1 MIKIENT
8 KLYQLTNSVLSEYWG
23 ANKDHLRYEFC
34 IHLIQYAC
42 GKYYDFKRVNKGEAH
57 SQKAL
62 DAYRKT
68 NTSSSKAFQFQRLLF
83 GYRIDLT
90 PYKTKLSS
98 KEGNYKESK
107 EVVKDHIIGTSL
119 IGFYVVYE
127 FKNKLRDVLK
137 IEKKVKPFKVLSE
150 KKYDKNWFEL
160 ICKAA
165 EEFSSNWLQKH
176 LCLWAQCRIT
186 NIEHEKDNLVR
197 GWDEEVDEFNK
208 EKDFQLTDQKKL
220 KILKKRLNLFHYK
233 KAKKPIEIELYER
246 PRKPKL

>member
-8 KLYQLTNSVLSEYWG
+8 ELYKKTNPVLAEYWRS
-23 ANKDHLRYEFC
+23 NNDDLKYEFC

-42 GKYYDFKRVNKGEAH
+42 GKYYDYKRVNKKKAH
-57 SQKAL
+57 SLKAL
-62 DAYRKT
+62 ETYRKT

-98 KEGNYKESK
+98 KEGNFKESK
-107 EVVKDHIIGTSL
+107 DVVKDHIIGTSL

-137 IEKKVKPFKVLSE
+137 TEKDVKPFKVLSE
-150 KKYDKNWFEL
+150 IKYDKNWFEL

-197 GWDEEVDEFNK
+197 GWDDDDFNK

-233 KAKKPIEIELYER
+233 NAKKPIEIEFYER
-246 PRKPKL
+246 PRKPKP